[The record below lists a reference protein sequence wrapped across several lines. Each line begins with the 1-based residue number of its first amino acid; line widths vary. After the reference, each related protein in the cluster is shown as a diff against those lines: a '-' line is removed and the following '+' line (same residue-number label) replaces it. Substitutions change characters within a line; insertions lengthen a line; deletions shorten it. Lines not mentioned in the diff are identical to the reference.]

1 MQDYVN
7 IMSGKQ
13 TCGTLSTADGDA
25 WDMDAPRHFGT
36 LDTQCPFK
44 TSLSR
49 NVYERGHSCS
59 LKKTARQDIADGAGI
74 KLAESLSPW
83 ATYIHCDVSKEQDK
97 GSVAEID
104 IQDFEQVMNVNVKGV
119 INGIKH
125 AARVM
130 IPNRKG
136 SIISTASIAGIAG
149 GFTPYAYT
157 ASKHA
162 VIGLTKNGAAELGKC
177 GIRVNCIS
185 PAAIPTDLVL
195 NYVGVNPSPEAKTK
209 LETAIEVVAPLRE
222 ANLRPEDIAEAAL
235 YLASEDSK
243 YCLESTKVLKRPH
256 HAQAFIIISYE
267 PTGAKTVT
275 DFFSSQLSPL
285 LCSAWYIEYSTTSLA
300 GPTPWLL
307 FPFFGLEIAALSTSA
322 GFEGRA
328 GK

>member
-1 MQDYVN
+1 MHKHGKLD
-7 IMSGKQ
+7 IMFNNAGVV
-13 TCGTLSTADGDA
+13 GT
-25 WDMDAPRHFGT
+25 
-36 LDTQCPFK
+36 Q
-44 TSLSR
+44 
-49 NVYERGHSCS
+49 
-59 LKKTARQDIADGAGI
+59 
-74 KLAESLSPW
+74 
-83 ATYIHCDVSKEQDK
+83 K

-243 YCLESTKVLKRPH
+243 YVSGHNMVLDGGRSVVLEETAV
-256 HAQAFIIISYE
+256 
-267 PTGAKTVT
+267 
-275 DFFSSQLSPL
+275 
-285 LCSAWYIEYSTTSLA
+285 
-300 GPTPWLL
+300 
-307 FPFFGLEIAALSTSA
+307 FG
-322 GFEGRA
+322 
-328 GK
+328 KY